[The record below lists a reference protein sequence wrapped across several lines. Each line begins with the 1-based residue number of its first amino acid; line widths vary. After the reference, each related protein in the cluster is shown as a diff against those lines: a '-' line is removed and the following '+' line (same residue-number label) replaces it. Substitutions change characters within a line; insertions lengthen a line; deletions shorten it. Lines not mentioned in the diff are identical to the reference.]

1 MNDLVK
7 GLRGELLD
15 CKCNAYCYGE
25 CGCHTTWPESLCRD
39 AADEIEMQ
47 EALLR
52 EIDRELD
59 DVEYLGSY
67 VDGIKALK
75 AEIERLER
83 VSELKSDR
91 IEELE
96 RELFG
101 EDMSAVTMVDLLQ
114 EQLAACQKEQ
124 DKSLRHY
131 VAKELR
137 EMAGDEFQGVNIG
150 WRYKLRRRA
159 DELENGRD
167 CPRRKE

>member
-1 MNDLVK
+1 MLF
-7 GLRGELLD
+7 RSE
-15 CKCNAYCYGE
+15 
-25 CGCHTTWPESLCRD
+25 
-39 AADEIEMQ
+39 EMSSITHNSVET
-47 EALLR
+47 EAT
-52 EIDRELD
+52 IT
-59 DVEYLGSY
+59 
-67 VDGIKALK
+67 ALK

-159 DELENGRD
+159 DELENG
-167 CPRRKE
+167 K

>member
-7 GLRGELLD
+7 RLREYAGFDPDKALM
-15 CKCNAYCYGE
+15 
-25 CGCHTTWPESLCRD
+25 HSQ
-39 AADEIEMQ
+39 AAD
-47 EALLR
+47 
-52 EIDRELD
+52 
-59 DVEYLGSY
+59 
-67 VDGIKALK
+67 
-75 AEIERLER
+75 EIERLER
-83 VSELKSDR
+83 VSELKSAR
-91 IEELE
+91 IAELE

-159 DELENGRD
+159 DELENG
-167 CPRRKE
+167 K

>member
-1 MNDLVK
+1 MSDLVK

-25 CGCHTTWPESLCRD
+25 CGCDTTWPESLCRD
-39 AADEIEMQ
+39 AADEIE
-47 EALLR
+47 
-52 EIDRELD
+52 
-59 DVEYLGSY
+59 
-67 VDGIKALK
+67 ALK